1 MAVVKFAGFQTCE
14 RQEFAWISQ
23 SDSQKPASQ
32 AGSPSLWGQKKKNK
46 KQKRKK
52 RIRLCCQSNTQNV
65 QIGNHVKFS
74 KVA

>member
-32 AGSPSLWGQKKKNK
+32 AGSPSLWGQKKK
-46 KQKRKK
+46 KQKTKK
-52 RIRLCCQSNTQNV
+52 KEKN
-65 QIGNHVKFS
+65 QIMLSV
-74 KVA
+74 